1 MSTMTNSGTSAND
14 RPGPRARNGRWVIG
28 AAITLAAILLPFV
41 LFAESMDRWTLQ
53 QIQAQARPL
62 PIASWVVALLM
73 ADIVLPVPASLVS
86 TLAGALLGVTAG
98 FAASVVG
105 MTLTCQIGYAL
116 GRWSAPLAQ
125 RLISDEEMARVS
137 KQVNRRGMWAF
148 AMLRPIPVLAE
159 ASAFWAGVMQ
169 VNPLRFSAVTLMAN
183 SGLSLLY
190 AAVGA
195 AAIPAGSVTLILAA
209 AIALPA
215 FALLIGFRKSGATA

>member
-1 MSTMTNSGTSAND
+1 MTNGGTNAND
-14 RPGPRARNGRWVIG
+14 RPRPKARNWGWVLS

-41 LFAESMDRWTLQ
+41 LFADSMDRWTLQ
-53 QIQAQARPL
+53 QLRAQAGPL
-62 PIASWVVALLM
+62 PTASWVVALLM

-98 FAASVVG
+98 FAASLVG

-116 GRWSAPLAQ
+116 GRWYGASLVH
-125 RLISDEEMARVS
+125 RLISAEEMTRVS
-137 KQVNRRGMWAF
+137 TQVNRRGLWAF

-159 ASAFWAGVMQ
+159 ASAFWAGVMR

-183 SGLSLLY
+183 AGVSVLY

-215 FALLIGFRKSGATA
+215 CALFIGFRKFGAEA